1 MRARLLNDLADRT
14 GRKFAFS
21 FEERER
27 YVSAWARVEKHRTA
41 PEACTREEL
50 NSFNDDARLLTSCC
64 QCGAKATGNVHPP
77 GDEEFLVPVCLKC
90 VEEMEVPK

>member
-1 MRARLLNDLADRT
+1 MRNRLLTNLADLPP
-14 GRKFAFS
+14 GPFAFDGES
-21 FEERER
+21 RQR

-41 PEACTREEL
+41 PDACTREEL
-50 NSFNDDARLLTSCC
+50 NSFNEDAALLTHCC

-90 VEEMEVPK
+90 VEKMEVPT